1 MNEPKRNTTVRDKH
15 RKQIAKDQPPC
26 ALCGKPIDYTLRYPD
41 AGSFV
46 VDHIVSLYA
55 GGTDTIDNKQP
66 AHRACNSAKGAR
78 AVAPVMKRSG
88 ALRPPG
94 G

>member
-1 MNEPKRNTTVRDKH
+1 MAGRSTTVRDRH
-15 RKQIAKDQPPC
+15 RKQIARDRPPC
-26 ALCGKPIDYTLRYPD
+26 ALCGEPIDYELRYPHER
-41 AGSFV
+41 SYV
-46 VDHIVSLYA
+46 VDHIVPLHT
-55 GGTDTIDNKQP
+55 GGTDTLDNKQP

-94 G
+94 E